1 VRGGGV
7 ASFIA
12 WIDHDETER
21 ERMKRILALFSER
34 DTRDELGLGAIRD
47 SISDHLFPGTST
59 IQTRLRYMLFV
70 PWLYQRLEHAET
82 SSERIVDKARQAEL
96 KLSEA
101 LLASGDEDG
110 VFGRRARGSLRR
122 LPSSVYWAG
131 LGHWGIRRLPGS
143 QDAYHH
149 ALNSIYKSRLTSRRQ
164 EDGGWEPEGAITWA
178 RTPPPPEG
186 FPERASCRLTLQEAD
201 YLTERVIDTHPQ
213 SLLAYVMR
221 ERAYADAALVW
232 QHPRYADFPDGCR
245 PLLRQAR
252 LLSETMFGAS
262 ILYNLLLSEL
272 TGSAERSE
280 RYRTA
285 LGDWAAEIDGRY
297 VGRWDLEELWARA
310 AHPAHQITWAT
321 RRFVARWVEF
331 VAAGAAGLADSNP
344 ARKLVE
350 ERERTLKRVQ
360 SRLGNP
366 AMRARW
372 GGASG
377 FTRLSFR
384 WPNVRN
390 FLRDLQD
397 AV

>member
-1 VRGGGV
+1 MRGDGV

-21 ERMKRILALFSER
+21 ERVKRILALFSER

-70 PWLYQRLEHAET
+70 PWFYQRLEHAKT
-82 SSERIVDKARQAEL
+82 PSGRIVDKARQAEL
-96 KLSEA
+96 RLSEA

-110 VFGRRARGSLRR
+110 VFGRVARGALRR

-131 LGHWGIRRLPGS
+131 LGHWGIRQFPGS
-143 QDAYHH
+143 QDAYHR
-149 ALNSIYKSRLTSRRQ
+149 ALDSIYESRLASRKQ
-164 EDGGWEPEGAITWA
+164 EDGGWEPARTITWA
-178 RTPPPPEG
+178 RTPPAPEG
-186 FPERASCRLTLQEAD
+186 FPERASCRLTSDEAD
-201 YLTERVIDTHPQ
+201 YLTERVVDAYPN
-213 SLLAYVMR
+213 SLLAYLMC

-232 QHPRYADFPDGCR
+232 QHPRYGDFPEACR
-245 PLLRQAR
+245 PLLHQAQ
-252 LLSETMFGAS
+252 LFSEIMFGAS
-262 ILYNLLLSEL
+262 ILYNLMLSEL
-272 TGSAERSE
+272 TGSSERIE
-280 RYRTA
+280 RYRSA
-285 LGDWAAEIDGRY
+285 FQAWAAEIGGWY
-297 VGRWDLEELWARA
+297 VDRWDLDELWTRA

-321 RRFVARWVEF
+321 RQFVARWREH
-331 VAAGAAGLADSNP
+331 VAAGTAGLADNNA
-344 ARKLVE
+344 ARRLVE
-350 ERERTLKRVQ
+350 ERERMLKRAQ

-377 FTRLSFR
+377 FAPLSFR

-390 FLRDLQD
+390 FLRDLKD
-397 AV
+397 AI